1 MYSFTVRRRYGLP
14 KGWPYHK
21 FLDLVNTRGH
31 LGIYHPLVY
40 LCSHLQSL
48 LANVKFCRK
57 FRRYG

>member
-1 MYSFTVRRRYGLP
+1 MYSFIVCRCYGLP

-40 LCSHLQSL
+40 ICSHL
-48 LANVKFCRK
+48 
-57 FRRYG
+57 